1 MTVMEARRWMGQGN
15 DGLDHGGVVGVGRTG
30 EGWMG
35 IWVTG
40 NEGLDS

>member
-1 MTVMEARRWMGQGN
+1 MEARRWMGQGN
-15 DGLDHGGVVGVGRTG
+15 DGLGRGGVVGVGRTG

-35 IWVTG
+35 IRVTG